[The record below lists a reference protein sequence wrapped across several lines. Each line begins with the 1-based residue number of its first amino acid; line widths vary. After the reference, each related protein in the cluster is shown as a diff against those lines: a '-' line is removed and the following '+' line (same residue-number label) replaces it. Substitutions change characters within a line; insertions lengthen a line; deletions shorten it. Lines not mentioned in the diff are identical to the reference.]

1 MADKKRGLGKG
12 LDDLGLHELLAGMG
26 EPVALA
32 ERPPIDPEQDGL
44 LHVPLNR
51 LVPGTYQPRQQMDD
65 DQLLEL
71 SQSIRAHGVI
81 QPILVRRAASDA
93 YEIVAGERRWRAA
106 KLANLQSIPII
117 VQSMTDEMAAAVA
130 LIENIQR
137 ESLNVVDEAE
147 GLRRLMQ
154 EFGLSHQA
162 LAQAVGKSRA
172 SVSNVLRLLEA
183 DPVVLAA
190 LKAGRLS
197 MGHARALLSL
207 TASQQIKVAEQIQ
220 QGQWSVRQTEQ
231 WVKRLLKGG
240 RPNISLP
247 DYSLQAKQL
256 EQQFKAKVSIKSNV
270 RGGGQIKVKF
280 ANAAE
285 LDNLMQLLAGEVS

>member
-32 ERPPIDPEQDGL
+32 ERAPIDPEQDGL

-207 TASQQIKVAEQIQ
+207 TASQQIKVSEQIQ